1 MKYSDNNVNAVVV
14 LLIHKNIGISTNL
27 KPRNPAIVLHI
38 LNKATGNACLNNWVV
53 IFGSSIRWKCY
64 INKTIM

>member
-38 LNKATGNACLNNWVV
+38 LNKATGNACLNN
-53 IFGSSIRWKCY
+53 
-64 INKTIM
+64 